1 MHVILRHPQLFKC
14 VSTLIMQYAHW
25 IRFRIRKAPAKPMFK
40 EELSADGDLS
50 EVKMHLS
57 QRFLLLVLLL
67 LLRAAV
73 VMGRLLM

>member
-1 MHVILRHPQLFKC
+1 
-14 VSTLIMQYAHW
+14 
-25 IRFRIRKAPAKPMFK
+25 MFK